1 MKHLSVDFEDE
12 FENMVDPETAGA
24 LAQAGTQLIGGAIA
38 RRQQKQLNKTE
49 LETLIDTTCGKKP
62 VIKRKFGIFGG
73 KTKATNEYE
82 TCRNKV
88 TSEQT
93 ALQQQALN
101 IQQQELANR
110 TATGGGAGDEGL
122 STGAKIGIGVGALA
136 VIGVVVYLIVKR

>member
-24 LAQAGTQLIGGAIA
+24 IAQAGTQLIGGAIA

-62 VIKRKFGIFGG
+62 AIKRKFGIFGG

-93 ALQQQALN
+93 SLQQQALN